1 MPTPS
6 TAQWYPS
13 AAHNMFAGDIQSTD
27 TFKIMLLDAS
37 GTYDDDD
44 DDISDVD
51 GDEVSGTGYTAGG
64 EEVTVTASVV
74 SGETRFAVGAGVWA
88 GADFTFRGAVLYSET
103 SGALLLHVYWDA
115 AIEADGTL
123 TIAIPDP
130 LPAMRPMV
138 LT

>member
-13 AAHNMFAGDIQSTD
+13 AARNMFAGEIQSTD
-27 TFKIMLLDAS
+27 TFKIMLLDAT
-37 GTYDDDD
+37 GTYDATDAFTA
-44 DDISDVD
+44 DVS
-51 GDEVSGTGYTAGG
+51 GNEVSGTGYTADG
-64 EEVTVTASVV
+64 EEVTVTASVA
-74 SGETRFAVGAGVWA
+74 SGETRFAVGAAVWA

-123 TIAIPDP
+123 TIAIPNP

-138 LT
+138 LV